1 MGGRLIMIEQ
11 WKQVDDFPNYEVSN
25 QGQVRNKKTQK
36 ILKQFLH
43 NNYAYCGLYNNSIPK
58 QVLIHRLVAMAFVPL
73 ENEQYQDYSVDHI
86 DNNRLNN
93 KADNLQWL
101 KQKDNLEKSYEV
113 GNQKKKK
120 RRVYQYKDG
129 LLINEYESV
138 NEAFRQTAI
147 RHISEAARGVRA
159 SAGGYVWSYEQLGG
173 D

>member
-1 MGGRLIMIEQ
+1 MEQ
-11 WKQVDDFPNYEVSN
+11 WKQIDDFPNYEVSN
-25 QGQVRNKKTQK
+25 QGQVRNKKTLR
-36 ILKQFLH
+36 ILKQSFS
-43 NNYAYCGLYNNSIPK
+43 NNYAYCNLYNNGSHK
-58 QVLIHRLVAMAFVPL
+58 RVTIHRLVAKAFVPL
-73 ENEQYQDYSVDHI
+73 ENGQYQDYSVDHI
-86 DNNRLNN
+86 DNNSLNN
-93 KADNLQWL
+93 KSDNLQWL
-101 KQKDNLEKSYEV
+101 KQEDNLEKSYEN

-120 RRVYQYKDG
+120 QRVYQYKDG